1 MRGVCSEAGQA
12 AGPRVA
18 GEAVAVVRYARAGR
32 ERRRL
37 AVAGHLAVARRLPVA
52 GRLPVAR
59 GRAVTGRGAADWTRS
74 RESSRHWFAGARSA
88 RPGEAALAGKRTGA
102 GERAAGL
109 GTCVTGETAV
119 GVEEPGARERPLG
132 GVRVLRRAWAVT
144 VRRAV
149 SGAAEPSFGR
159 PTGGGRTS

>member
-37 AVAGHLAVARRLPVA
+37 AVAG
-52 GRLPVAR
+52 RLPVAR
-59 GRAVTGRGAADWTRS
+59 GRAVTGRGAADWTRP